1 MDLLA
6 KRELNNGFGESLA
19 KAFELV
25 VTPGIFGF
33 LGWLLDRQ
41 VGTTPLFTLLFTL
54 IVFGYV
60 SWKLWGSYER
70 QMQAHEGR
78 FRMARKAANASDGVG
93 RLHASRSASDGDR

>member
-33 LGWLLDRQ
+33 GGWLLDHRI
-41 VGTTPLFTLLFTL
+41 GTTPLFTLVFTL
-54 IVFGYV
+54 AVFGYV
-60 SWKLWGSYER
+60 CWKLWGSYER
-70 QMQAHEGR
+70 QMQAHESRLGMTR
-78 FRMARKAANASDGVG
+78 GGQGSPDPSDPQSP
-93 RLHASRSASDGDR
+93 RTDRDVHR

>member
-1 MDLLA
+1 MGSHLAEALLA
-6 KRELNNGFGESLA
+6 RSRPLVEYILA

-33 LGWLLDRQ
+33 LGWLLDHK

-60 SWKLWGSYER
+60 K
-70 QMQAHEGR
+70 GR
-78 FRMARKAANASDGVG
+78 FTGAGPVRSG
-93 RLHASRSASDGDR
+93 RQRRRRGLPALPRRNP

>member
-1 MDLLA
+1 MDILA
-6 KRELNNGFGESLA
+6 RRELNNGFGESLA

-33 LGWLLDRQ
+33 LGWLLDHK

-54 IVFGYV
+54 TVFGYV

-78 FRMARKAANASDGVG
+78 LGMTRSAAGRSDGE
-93 RLHASRSASDGDR
+93 RTASDGDR

>member
-1 MDLLA
+1 LDLLA
-6 KRELNNGFGESLA
+6 RRELNNGFGESLA

-33 LGWLLDRQ
+33 LGWLLDHR

-60 SWKLWGSYER
+60 CWKLWGSYER

-78 FRMARKAANASDGVG
+78 LGLAREGAPRTDPGEAADDGT
-93 RLHASRSASDGDR
+93 R

>member
-1 MDLLA
+1 MDILA

-33 LGWLLDRQ
+33 FGWLLDHK
-41 VGTTPLFTLLFTL
+41 VGTTPLFTLVFTL
-54 IVFGYV
+54 LVFGYV

-70 QMQAHEGR
+70 QMQAHESRLGAAGR
-78 FRMARKAANASDGVG
+78 SRAAGGADVHQETG
-93 RLHASRSASDGDR
+93 R

>member
-33 LGWLLDRQ
+33 LGWLLDNKI
-41 VGTTPLFTLLFTL
+41 GTTPLFTLVFTL
-54 IVFGYV
+54 LVFGYV

-70 QMQAHEGR
+70 QMQAHEAR
-78 FRMARKAANASDGVG
+78 LRMSRASADQPDNETAVP
-93 RLHASRSASDGDR
+93 DGDR

>member
-1 MDLLA
+1 VGIAVDLLA

-33 LGWLLDRQ
+33 FGWLLDHKL
-41 VGTTPLFTLLFTL
+41 GTTPLFTLLFTL

-60 SWKLWGSYER
+60 SWRLWGTYER
-70 QMQAHEGR
+70 QMQAHE
-78 FRMARKAANASDGVG
+78 ARLGHAHQATKRSDSEGTARDGVE
-93 RLHASRSASDGDR
+93 

>member
-33 LGWLLDRQ
+33 FGWLLDHKL
-41 VGTTPLFTLLFTL
+41 GTTPLFTLLFTL

-60 SWKLWGSYER
+60 SWRLWGTYER
-70 QMQAHEGR
+70 QMQVHEGR
-78 FRMARKAANASDGVG
+78 LGM
-93 RLHASRSASDGDR
+93 SRQSGERSNGEGAVPDGDQ

>member
-1 MDLLA
+1 VGIAVDLLA

-33 LGWLLDRQ
+33 FGWLLDHE

-54 IVFGYV
+54 LVFGYV

-70 QMQAHEGR
+70 QMQAHEDRLG
-78 FRMARKAANASDGVG
+78 MARASSKAEEGERTARN
-93 RLHASRSASDGDR
+93 GDR

>member
-1 MDLLA
+1 MDILA

-33 LGWLLDRQ
+33 FGWLLDHK

-54 IVFGYV
+54 AVFGYV
-60 SWKLWGSYER
+60 AWKLWGSYER
-70 QMQAHEGR
+70 QMQVHEEKM
-78 FRMARKAANASDGVG
+78 RMG
-93 RLHASRSASDGDR
+93 RLAARRAEGERTGNGPR

>member
-1 MDLLA
+1 MDILA

-33 LGWLLDRQ
+33 FGWLLDHKL
-41 VGTTPLFTLLFTL
+41 GTAPLFTLLFTL
-54 IVFGYV
+54 SVFGYV

-78 FRMARKAANASDGVG
+78 FRAAHQPANRSERKRNSDG
-93 RLHASRSASDGDR
+93 SR